1 MKPACSLQV
10 NLIIILTHGYQ
21 GLAAPGALARR
32 ASAFGWA
39 RHRLFPD
46 SAGATPGLGWSWK
59 LSLGIK
65 QPNRTA
71 GETDYGR
78 QRF

>member
-46 SAGATPGLGWSWK
+46 SDCATPGLGWSCEG
-59 LSLGIK
+59 S
-65 QPNRTA
+65 
-71 GETDYGR
+71 GERLTEAYLLCRKMLRGG
-78 QRF
+78 